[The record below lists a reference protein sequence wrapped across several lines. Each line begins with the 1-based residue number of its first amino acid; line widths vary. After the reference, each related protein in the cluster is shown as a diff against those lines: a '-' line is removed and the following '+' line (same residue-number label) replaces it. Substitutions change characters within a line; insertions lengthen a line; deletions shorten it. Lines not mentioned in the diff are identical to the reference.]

1 MRVTGITSCSGN
13 TLRQSRKASFGRFA
27 DEKAKET
34 AEKILDDQGRI
45 HKIDR
50 LEQTD
55 LVVIR
60 TEDSSLVG
68 EIDREV
74 AAKYAPKYIKSFEE
88 FWATPKRLANL
99 EVNFNLSAVSTGL
112 EDIDESIYNDEHPG
126 TFRDRLN
133 KPSSIEHPTQEEMTQ
148 AYVDNLAQ

>member
-1 MRVTGITSCSGN
+1 MRVTRIVSCSGN
-13 TLRQSRKASFGRFA
+13 TLQAKKNVNFGRFA
-27 DEKAKET
+27 DEKARAT
-34 AEKILDDQGRI
+34 AENILDNQGRI

-60 TEDSSLVG
+60 TEGSTLVG

-88 FWATPKRLANL
+88 YWATPTRLANL

-133 KPSSIEHPTQEEMTQ
+133 KPSSMHFPTQEEKTQ
-148 AYVDNLAQ
+148 EYVDNLAK